1 MLQAKGCP
9 YVKYGELQLPS
20 ALFGIIIIV
29 VVAAAAA
36 AVNTRKILEP
46 SCMERISLT
55 LSQP

>member
-29 VVAAAAA
+29 VVAAAA
-36 AVNTRKILEP
+36 VNTRKILEP

>member
-36 AVNTRKILEP
+36 VNTRKILEP